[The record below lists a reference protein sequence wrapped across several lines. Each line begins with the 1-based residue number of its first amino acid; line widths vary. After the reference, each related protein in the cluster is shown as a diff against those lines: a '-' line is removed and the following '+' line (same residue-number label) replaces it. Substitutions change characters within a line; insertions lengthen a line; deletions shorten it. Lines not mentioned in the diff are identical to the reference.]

1 MTKKNLKK
9 HYYFLHAL
17 ANAHP
22 QQRKALLRTAKNS
35 QIESICEICLNIL
48 GGNIPVN
55 LRKMKK
61 YKNILRNLA
70 KKSSNIQQKRKTLVN
85 QSGGF
90 LPLLAP
96 AIISTLGGILGRV
109 IGKRL

>member
-1 MTKKNLKK
+1 MTKKNLKR
-9 HYYFLHAL
+9 HVHFLQAL
-17 ANAHP
+17 ASTHP
-22 QQRKALLRTAKNS
+22 LQRRALLKTAKNE
-35 QIESICEICLNIL
+35 QIQCLCEICLNIL
-48 GGNIPVN
+48 AGNVPVN
-55 LRKMKK
+55 VNKMKR
-61 YKNILRNLA
+61 YKNLLRSLA
-70 KKSSNIQQKRKTLVN
+70 KKKSSIQQKKRMLVN

>member
-9 HYYFLHAL
+9 HVHFLRAV
-17 ANAHP
+17 ATTHP
-22 QQRKALLRTAKNS
+22 LQRRALLKTAKNE
-35 QIESICEICLNIL
+35 QIESLCEICLNIL
-48 GGNIPVN
+48 AGNIPVN
-55 LRKMKK
+55 VNKMKK
-61 YKNILRNLA
+61 YKNLLRNLA
-70 KKSSNIQQKRKTLVN
+70 RKKSSIQQKKRMLVN

>member
-1 MTKKNLKK
+1 MTKKNLKR
-9 HYYFLHAL
+9 HVHFLQAL
-17 ANAHP
+17 AHAHP
-22 QQRKALLRTAKNS
+22 MQRRALLKTAKND
-35 QIESICEICLNIL
+35 QIESLCEICLNIL
-48 GGNIPVN
+48 AGNIPVN
-55 LRKMKK
+55 VNKMKR
-61 YKNILRNLA
+61 YKSLLRGLA
-70 KKSSNIQQKRKTLVN
+70 RKTSNVQQKKRMLVN